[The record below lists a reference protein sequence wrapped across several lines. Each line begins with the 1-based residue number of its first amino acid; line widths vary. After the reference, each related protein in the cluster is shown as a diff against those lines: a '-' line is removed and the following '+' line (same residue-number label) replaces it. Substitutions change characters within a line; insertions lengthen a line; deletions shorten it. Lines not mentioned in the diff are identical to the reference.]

1 MNYNTDIH
9 TTTEFANYCGVRAP
23 LQQLTTTSAL
33 AKRRDSDLNRI
44 GLTQKQ
50 NDRVFI
56 DARLL
61 GHVVYQLRT
70 YSIPRKYST
79 RYMLSAT
86 VVRATRT
93 RATLSIPLLD
103 LTISLTASAVSKWTC
118 AQLDTG
124 TPYPD
129 PTVLIT
135 KEFLTHHPSIATAA
149 LPVDYVD
156 LSADEAN
163 ALLDSYDSPDS
174 RE

>member
-1 MNYNTDIH
+1 M
-9 TTTEFANYCGVRAP
+9 
-23 LQQLTTTSAL
+23 QQLTTTLAL
-33 AKRRDSDLNRI
+33 AKRRDSDLNRLGI
-44 GLTQKQ
+44 TQKP

-61 GHVVYQLRT
+61 GHVVYQLKT
-70 YSIPRKYST
+70 YSIPDKYST
-79 RYMLSAT
+79 RYMLPAT

-118 AQLDTG
+118 AQLDAG

-135 KEFLTHHPSIATAA
+135 PEFLNHHPSIATAA

-163 ALLDSYDSPDS
+163 ALLDPYSTLDI

>member
-1 MNYNTDIH
+1 
-9 TTTEFANYCGVRAP
+9 
-23 LQQLTTTSAL
+23 
-33 AKRRDSDLNRI
+33 
-44 GLTQKQ
+44 
-50 NDRVFI
+50 
-56 DARLL
+56 
-61 GHVVYQLRT
+61 
-70 YSIPRKYST
+70 
-79 RYMLSAT
+79 MLSAT

-129 PTVLIT
+129 PIVLIT

-156 LSADEAN
+156 LSAVEAN